1 MNNLH
6 LRAKI
11 LVEALPYIR
20 AFFGKTIVIKYGGA
34 AMTEPALKES
44 FAEDVVLLKYV
55 GINPIVV
62 HGGGPQISGMMKR
75 LGKEVKFVEGI
86 RVTDSETMEI
96 VEMVLGGAL
105 NKEIVNLMNQHGG
118 RGVGLSGKDGGLIR
132 AKPLKG
138 AGEEKCHIGDVSE
151 VDPRI
156 LQRLQ
161 GRDAAC
167 EGGEGVRFIPVISPV
182 GADEKGKSYNIN
194 ADVVASHIAASISA
208 EKLLILTDVPG
219 ILDKKGQLLQTLSK
233 KEIVRMV
240 KKGEIKGGMLPKCES
255 ALLAIDRGVRKVHI
269 IDGRVPHALLLE
281 VLTDQGVG
289 TEIVGG
295 LMNQTRTH

>member
-1 MNNLH
+1 
-6 LRAKI
+6 
-11 LVEALPYIR
+11 
-20 AFFGKTIVIKYGGA
+20 
-34 AMTEPALKES
+34 
-44 FAEDVVLLKYV
+44 
-55 GINPIVV
+55 
-62 HGGGPQISGMMKR
+62 
-75 LGKEVKFVEGI
+75 
-86 RVTDSETMEI
+86 
-96 VEMVLGGAL
+96 
-105 NKEIVNLMNQHGG
+105 VNLMNQHGG